1 MCAPHEVSIQHNRI
15 IKSHE
20 LSVWYF
26 TEVLWDWRYPWDVNI
41 WGFDTAAV
49 WSLFP
54 GESFSAS
61 LQGIILLQSWWKL
74 SSCLWSTTFQ
84 RLGGD
89 LIMVQC
95 VAGLIA
101 LWSKS
106 QVARSLQW
114 SIVQVFSNQ
123 NEVGSKDA
131 QPLYT
136 DKLYKKAQITF
147 SHRLNLLNKITK
159 VWCATPQKLK
169 NRSVSCYEVKFL
181 DIVLWCSVYP
191 QSLFRLIVSHSAFCA
206 APWFLKSNHVYTL
219 RIKIHNTHTLL
230 IKSWTAFN
238 NCSVSSRLSF
248 TCINVL
254 HSNNRPSFLCHCFVI
269 TV

>member
-1 MCAPHEVSIQHNRI
+1 MEASSLAPASVVCRMCAPHEVSVQHNRI

-26 TEVLWDWRYPWDVNI
+26 TEVPWDWRYPWDVNI

-84 RLGGD
+84 RLGQD

-106 QVARSLQW
+106 QVARSLQC
-114 SIVQVFSNQ
+114 SRVQVFSNQ
-123 NEVGSKDA
+123 NKVGSKDA

-136 DKLYKKAQITF
+136 DKLYKKAEITF
-147 SHRLNLLNKITK
+147 LHRLNLLNKITK
-159 VWCATPQKLK
+159 VWCATPQKWK
-169 NRSVSCYEVKFL
+169 NRSVSCYEVKIL
-181 DIVLWCSVYP
+181 DIALWCSVYP
-191 QSLFRLIVSHSAFCA
+191 QSLFSTHCDSFC
-206 APWFLKSNHVYTL
+206 LL
-219 RIKIHNTHTLL
+219 RCPMIFK
-230 IKSWTAFN
+230 IKSCVCGTN
-238 NCSVSSRLSF
+238 
-248 TCINVL
+248 
-254 HSNNRPSFLCHCFVI
+254 
-269 TV
+269 